1 MKNIVIKFAPLWLLL
16 WVPLALF
23 AQAPHLGRVATF
35 ALFTTAGAIS
45 NAGTS
50 TIVGDV
56 GTHVGALT
64 GFPPGTLT
72 GSLHVADSVTTLAA
86 TNLGTAASSLFA
98 LTCDSTLGAT
108 LGNGQILTPRVY
120 CITTLATLGG
130 NLILNG
136 LGNPNSVFVIKI
148 NGAFAAG
155 VSSKV
160 LLTNS
165 ANFNNVYWYVNGAFT
180 AMDSA
185 QFKGTLIC
193 NGAINLLLKADVT
206 GRTLST
212 AGAIS
217 MANTNNVMPVVLR
230 TFEAHCT
237 PKQINFEWVTASEKN
252 NQFFT
257 LQSSSDQINW
267 FNLAQIK
274 GAGNSQL
281 TKKYAFQWQNEGAN
295 QPAYYRLKQTD
306 FDGQF
311 AYSKILTVAACLE
324 EELQVAIYPNPT
336 SNIVSLSYSLGLNQ
350 TGFVSIYDILGQQI
364 FYAKELPNS
373 IDLSAQ
379 PNGIYFMH
387 LSNQGKNQIQKIVV
401 NHF

>member
-1 MKNIVIKFAPLWLLL
+1 MKNIVIKFTWVWLLF
-16 WVPLALF
+16 WVPLTLL
-23 AQAPHLGRVATF
+23 AQTPHLGRAATF
-35 ALFTTAGAIS
+35 ALFTAAGAIS
-45 NAGTS
+45 NSGTS

-56 GTHVGALT
+56 GTHAGALT

-86 TNLGTAASSLFA
+86 THLGTAASSLFA

-130 NLILNG
+130 NLTLDG

-148 NGAFAAG
+148 NGAFTAG

-165 ANFNNVYWYVNGAFT
+165 ANFNNVFWYINGAFT
-180 AMDSA
+180 AMDSS

-206 GRTLST
+206 GRALST

-230 TFEAHCT
+230 TFEASCT

-257 LQSSSDQINW
+257 LQSSTDKINW
-267 FNLAQIK
+267 VNLAQIK

-281 TKKYAFQWQNEGAN
+281 TEKYTFQWPSEGTS
-295 QPAYYRLKQTD
+295 QVAYYRLKQTD

-311 AYSKILTVAACLE
+311 TYSKIITLAAWQE
-324 EELQVAIYPNPT
+324 EELQIVIYPNP
-336 SNIVSLSYSLGLNQ
+336 SNSTLSFSYPLGVNQ
-350 TGFVSIYDILGQQI
+350 TGFVSIYDILGQQV
-364 FYAKELPNS
+364 FYTLELPNS
-373 IDLSAQ
+373 IDLTALPS
-379 PNGIYFMH
+379 GIYFMH
-387 LSNQGKNQIQKIVV
+387 LYTQGKNQIQKIVV
-401 NHF
+401 KHF